1 MPWKNVTFFNSN
13 QVKKKFFCWI
23 LTSLFFSPKKKRS
36 FPKDKM
42 YLFVFF
48 FCIPSLLQIRFN
60 LRLFS
65 KCNLLYILLNR
76 RKEAF
81 LVPAETIIFQMLLFS
96 AWFLP
101 VSDHLFFLQKILL
114 LLIFFFCLK
123 FFRFWYSFFL
133 LRVSVSDL
141 LFSAW
146 ILSVSYL
153 FLLEILPVSDLL
165 FQVVFFLF
173 LILFFAL
180 IISSLFASFCLCYSF
195 SAWFF
200 LYLIFFF
207 FSTLFLP
214 VSDHLFF
221 LQNSVFL
228 FLLEFFF
235 RLWSL
240 FLIEIFLFLIF
251 FICLK
256 LFLLL
261 ISFFLKSSCFWCS
274 FSAWNFD
281 LSVSD
286 FLQLNVTSR

>member
-13 QVKKKFFCWI
+13 QVKKKFLCWI

-101 VSDHLFFLQKILL
+101 VSDHLFFFQKILL

-123 FFRFWYSFFL
+123 FFRFWYSFF
-133 LRVSVSDL
+133 
-141 LFSAW
+141 FW
-146 ILSVSYL
+146 
-153 FLLEILPVSDLL
+153 E
-165 FQVVFFLF
+165 
-173 LILFFAL
+173 
-180 IISSLFASFCLCYSF
+180 
-195 SAWFF
+195 
-200 LYLIFFF
+200 
-207 FSTLFLP
+207 
-214 VSDHLFF
+214 
-221 LQNSVFL
+221 
-228 FLLEFFF
+228 
-235 RLWSL
+235 
-240 FLIEIFLFLIF
+240 FLFLIF
-251 FICLK
+251 FFLLEFFLFLIFFCLK
-256 LFLLL
+256 FCLFLIFFFRLC
-261 ISFFLKSSCFWCS
+261 SFCFSSCF
-274 FSAWNFD
+274 
-281 LSVSD
+281 L
-286 FLQLNVTSR
+286 L

>member
-153 FLLEILPVSDLL
+153 FCLK
-165 FQVVFFLF
+165 
-173 LILFFAL
+173 
-180 IISSLFASFCLCYSF
+180 FC
-195 SAWFF
+195 
-200 LYLIFFF
+200 
-207 FSTLFLP
+207 
-214 VSDHLFF
+214 
-221 LQNSVFL
+221 
-228 FLLEFFF
+228 
-235 RLWSL
+235 
-240 FLIEIFLFLIF
+240 LFLIF
-251 FICLK
+251 FFRLC
-256 LFLLL
+256 
-261 ISFFLKSSCFWCS
+261 SFCFSSCF
-274 FSAWNFD
+274 
-281 LSVSD
+281 L
-286 FLQLNVTSR
+286 L